1 MISSKAKELI
11 KLAILNLELES
22 VTESKINKAIN
33 YLNEAIIQ
41 MKEEENSNANILCYL
56 QNNTANNITKTSILK
71 DVVGNN
77 NATITNLNFTKGNVI
92 GYSGFTNRGLQLSNK
107 NTLSMDYVKTNNIEI
122 NVNTVNWNL
131 RNKIF
136 ALKLMDDNN
145 NEYLLQAY
153 HWGYINCE
161 LKNTKDTSINTWA
174 GAITNNGIFQ
184 NFDDNFH
191 SITLIFGEHKIDIH
205 IDGEYIKTII
215 NNNIPNITGIKL
227 YNDNTFYSDSPYESV
242 VFYKTLDSQTI
253 SDNYNRFI
261 NKFNNKNINY
271 TEKTVFNTVEE
282 MISEN
287 IKENTIVTTKGYY
300 SINDNGQAKYK
311 IVSYDTFYNELP
323 IDCKEVTINGQVKT
337 DVDNYGNHSLKNGL
351 VAKIISDNNTFTP
364 EQWGAIGDGINSD
377 TEAFICMLALT
388 KTGIINFKD
397 GATYLI
403 TSRTKDACSQYTDN
417 RYLKSMM
424 GRFSGGCH
432 RPLIANCNN
441 LILNGNPLGDGNKAT
456 MKIAENDFG
465 FGMGMLSL
473 GKRIEGLEIKNIIFD
488 SNGLTMMKTSV
499 KGVANKTSNHTIVY
513 DPGDDLTQSV
523 LDNLNIHHCKFLS
536 NGTCIDTSDQGGDH
550 ILIINPTVSN
560 HVYIEDN
567 EFYDW
572 GRWVFS
578 VDLGG
583 SGERFYDYKFNR
595 NICIQ
600 DDDNYFVKDG
610 SEEIAFRG
618 LGWIDFEARKCW
630 TGLEVCGNTLEGL
643 IGFAMNGNGKT
654 LENFTFNDNNV
665 KYISRKYR
673 SAYPYFINFYSVSCA
688 KNSIIENNEID
699 SPYTILPSGFAID
712 GLSYKNNVT
721 PKTTLTLRGIYGN
734 ITIDN
739 NIREGASSIV
749 QIDSKKLYLPD
760 YLEETTEKVCNFVFT
775 NNTGGITGINDVAM
789 LFKPS
794 SPEDYNFINVTIEGN
809 SMNDMSLTTLG
820 NKPFNFDPSQ
830 IIGEVRYGFIARG
843 AKFTAPTKSLP
854 VNMPILGCGMYEEG
868 NLIVESASM
877 SRMDASIVPEFY
889 RNYLTGGTFKIYCSK
904 SGYFPQMYTD
914 KALSYNQK
922 IDYGRYYYTDD
933 NLYLAQN
940 AGTTPTEGDLPNHT
954 SGSQMFG
961 DVNFYWIAPIG
972 RIRTEEVV

>member
-1 MISSKAKELI
+1 MSNK
-11 KLAILNLELES
+11 
-22 VTESKINKAIN
+22 VKI
-33 YLNEAIIQ
+33 YLN
-41 MKEEENSNANILCYL
+41 NSEIFL
-56 QNNTANNITKTSILK
+56 ANNNKNVQCILGKPDVPILPIDSDPVTFSLRKSNDFNTNQTSTFS
-71 DVVGNN
+71 DDNN
-77 NATITNLNFTKGNVI
+77 NYNVTINNMDFTQGNI
-92 GYSGFTNRGLQLSNK
+92 EGYSGWTERGLQISNK
-107 NTLSMDYVKTNNIEI
+107 NTVNMGYIQAKTIEI
-122 NVNTVNWNL
+122 NINTINWKL
-131 RNKIF
+131 RSNCF
-136 ALKLMDDNN
+136 ALAAICEDGSEYTIKGYNWGYLSMYLFSIN
-145 NEYLLQAY
+145 NETTEVDSYALTPTTFEEDGVDAY
-153 HWGYINCE
+153 HSIVFVFTDTGFTTYVDGILTKTFTKTA
-161 LKNTKDTSINTWA
+161 LKKVV
-174 GAITNNGIFQ
+174 GV
-184 NFDDNFH
+184 
-191 SITLIFGEHKIDIH
+191 
-205 IDGEYIKTII
+205 
-215 NNNIPNITGIKL
+215 KL
-227 YNDNTFYSDSPYESV
+227 YSSELVYSAAPYESI
-242 VFYKTLDSQTI
+242 VFYKNELTESEI
-253 SDNYNRFI
+253 ASNYNNFI
-261 NKFNNKNINY
+261 ARISTTGYENMPISTQ
-271 TEKTVFNTVEE
+271 TEFNTVAD
-282 MISEN
+282 MKIANLAEN
-287 IKENTIVTTKGYY
+287 SIVTTKGYN
-300 SINDNGQAKYK
+300 SIGDNGNAKYK
-311 IVSYDTFYNELP
+311 IVTYDTFYNELP
-323 IDCKEVTINGQVKT
+323 EDCKTVQISVQSKT
-337 DVDNYGNHSLKNGL
+337 TVDNYGNHKLKNGL

-424 GRFSGGCH
+424 GKFSGGCH

-488 SNGLTMMKTSV
+488 SNGLTMMATSV

-583 SGERFYDYKFNR
+583 KGERFYDYKFNR

-600 DDDNYFVKDG
+600 QDNNYFVKDG

-665 KYISRKYR
+665 KYISRTYK
-673 SAYPYFINFYSVSCA
+673 SAYTYFINFYSVSCA

-854 VNMPILGCGMYEEG
+854 VNIPILGCGMYEEG
-868 NLIVESASM
+868 DLIVESATM

-972 RIRTEEVV
+972 RIRTEQVV